1 MQWTDVCSVLD
12 LQENSGV
19 CALVNGLQVAIFYI
33 RSTNLGLYSNQVY
46 AINNYD
52 PIGKA
57 NVLSRGIVGD
67 IKGHKVVASPLY
79 KQHFDLQTGACL
91 EDDTVT
97 VPIYACQIN
106 GGRVQVD
113 TRLIAPL
120 RQLIETS
127 TNAQQEG
134 VSA

>member
-1 MQWTDVCSVLD
+1 MQWIDVCSVSD

-19 CALVNGLQVAIFYI
+19 CALVNSLQVAIFYLP
-33 RSTNLGLYSNQVY
+33 TDEQGVY
-46 AINNYD
+46 AIGNYD

-57 NVLSRGIVGD
+57 NVLSRGIIGD

-79 KQHFDLQTGACL
+79 KQHFDLQTGVCL

-97 VPIYACQIN
+97 VPVYACQIDD
-106 GGRVQVD
+106 GKVQVD

-120 RQLIETS
+120 RQLIENS